1 MARIRIPKSF
11 KQLRS
16 EIEPEQFF
24 SLLEKYRATD
34 NQGRYLHWHEFQWRV
49 EKGDDPS
56 AAWFVSK
63 HARVAMARKLLLLNA
78 EKDQVFQYCLPD
90 SLFAKLHQIDTRT
103 GGGQNLNENLSSND
117 KNLYLLKNLI
127 QEESISSAQLEGAS
141 TTRKVAKEMLE
152 KGLSPKDKSQ
162 QMILNNYLL
171 MKKAVEK
178 KDETLSID
186 LILEFH
192 DIATRK
198 AIENNAVPG
207 ELRKNNDIFVSD
219 FYGEMIFHPPNWQ
232 TLLDRLSNLC
242 EFANTD
248 HSQGTDFIHPIIKAI
263 ILHFMIAY
271 IHPFGDGNGRTAR
284 AIFYWSILRS
294 GYWLFEYVSISKL
307 IQEKRSDYDKAFIY
321 TETDDF
327 DLTYFIYN
335 QIQVIEK
342 AIKALDDY
350 LEQKKHEFYQFMDW
364 IQKSPIARKLKR
376 EQLEI
381 IKDAIK
387 SPGREFT
394 AKQVANSLGVAE
406 NTARNYLNKLVDK
419 ELLVQAKNKKGKT
432 LIYLAPANLKMRLKL
447 E

>member
-1 MARIRIPKSF
+1 MARIRIPKPF
-11 KQLRS
+11 KQLWQ
-16 EIEPEQFF
+16 EIQPEQLF

-56 AAWFVSK
+56 AAWLATK
-63 HARVAMARKLLLLNA
+63 YARASMARKLSLLDA
-78 EKDQVFQYCLPD
+78 EKDQVFQYCLPN
-90 SLFAKLHQIDTRT
+90 SLLAKLHRIDSRT
-103 GGGQNLNENLSSND
+103 GGGQHISQSLSDND
-117 KNLYLLKNLI
+117 KNLYLLNNLI

-152 KGLSPKDKSQ
+152 KGLSPQDKSQ
-162 QMILNNYLL
+162 QMILNNYFL
-171 MKKAVEK
+171 MKKAVKK
-178 KDETLSID
+178 KDEILSID
-186 LILEFH
+186 LILELH
-192 DIATRK
+192 YIATRN
-198 AIENNAVPG
+198 AIENNAIPG
-207 ELRKNNDIFVSD
+207 ELRKNNDIFISD
-219 FYGEMIFHPPNWQ
+219 FYGETIFQPPDWQ
-232 TLLDRLSNLC
+232 TLPDRLSNLC

-248 HSQGTDFIHPIIKAI
+248 HSQGDNFIHPLIKAI

-294 GYWLFEYVSISKL
+294 GYWLFEYISISKL
-307 IQEKRSDYDKAFIY
+307 IQEKRSDYDKAFIF

-342 AIKALDDY
+342 AIEALDDH

-381 IKDAIK
+381 LKDAIK

-394 AKQVANSLGVAE
+394 VKQVANSLGVTE
-406 NTARNYLNKLVDK
+406 NTARSYLNKLVDK
-419 ELLVQAKNKKGKT
+419 ELLVQAKNKAGKT